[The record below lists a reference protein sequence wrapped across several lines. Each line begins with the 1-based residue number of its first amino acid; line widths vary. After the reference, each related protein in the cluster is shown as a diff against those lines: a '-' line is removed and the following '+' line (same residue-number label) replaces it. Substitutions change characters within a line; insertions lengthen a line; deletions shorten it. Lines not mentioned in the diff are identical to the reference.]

1 MTKIEELAQTYM
13 KDVELASSKQ
23 KFGFFS
29 IPPSAFAGN
38 TTFEQKKGTALFIF
52 QSKKTKLEKSGQ
64 KNETSFQACVLLA
77 YLRRHIFPTHNT
89 KLKTLTWIQEK
100 PIVNDRSKKIKNTS
114 INKLSGLP
122 PSTKHCK

>member
-13 KDVELASSKQ
+13 EDVELASSKQ

-38 TTFEQKKGTALFIF
+38 TTFEQKKGTTLFIF
-52 QSKKTKLEKSGQ
+52 QSKKTKLVKSGQ

-77 YLRRHIFPTHNT
+77 YLRKHIFCTHNT
-89 KLKTLTWIQEK
+89 KLTLTWTQEK
-100 PIVNDRSKKIKNTS
+100 PIVNDR
-114 INKLSGLP
+114 
-122 PSTKHCK
+122 